1 MITWVIQVRKE
12 ISEFSLYH
20 GYLPLLTF
28 LLLHR
33 AVVSSASEGVKRQ
46 HFVHVWGHA
55 GGQAKQVGH
64 HHGPGVKNPSSRGFP
79 GGSMV
84 KDPPANAGDTG
95 WSSDP
100 GRSLEHGASH
110 AMEQL
115 SPSAMTTL
123 PVL

>member
-28 LLLHR
+28 LLLHS
-33 AVVSSASEGVKRQ
+33 AGVSSASEGVKRK

-55 GGQAKQVGH
+55 GGQVKQVGH
-64 HHGPGVKNPSSRGFP
+64 HHGPVVKNPSSRGFP

-84 KDPPANAGDTG
+84 KDLPANAGDTG
-95 WSSDP
+95 WIPDP
-100 GRSLEHGASH
+100 GRSHMPWSN
-110 AMEQL
+110 
-115 SPSAMTTL
+115 
-123 PVL
+123 